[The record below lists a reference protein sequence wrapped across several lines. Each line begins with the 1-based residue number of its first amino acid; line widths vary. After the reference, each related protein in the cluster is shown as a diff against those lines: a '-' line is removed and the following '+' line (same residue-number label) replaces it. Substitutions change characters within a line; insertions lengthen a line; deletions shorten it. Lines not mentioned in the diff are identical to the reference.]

1 MQEITDLMR
10 IKYGISKAPKSL
22 TFKPNDSVHAQWMKT
37 ARWLG
42 RTGLEN
48 GDYGRKEEMEAAERY
63 LADSVR
69 DSEDTVTLYPVE
81 FDAATNTFLKRE
93 FKLKEGKKGE
103 NALKG
108 HVYVA
113 KQHLE
118 KVDRDAYS
126 LVMIDP
132 TNRSLGLHGKYSTFF
147 GGTPRIVVEE
157 LEKQGF
163 SKDNVDYMRFYA
175 FNQDLLIGY
184 DKLRQDAEKEILPK
198 LEGIERAKAEDKLRQ
213 LSNVNYRTKSW
224 RNDFTISH
232 ELRDAAENGR
242 KLTREEADQSV
253 SFRNYSDQTLKE
265 GWYDPDHKRF
275 YFDEKYVRKGAKRE
289 AEKARLLEH
298 FQKYLWNTY
307 DISVNLENEAS
318 EKEAMQKHARF
329 FEEKKN
335 IPPKHRKKMRELTE
349 LLKSH
354 FKGVELDEDVDLDK
368 IDKLTPEIKAITD
381 QLPLAANGK
390 KATLRFRKLGTTA
403 LGKFTKLNN
412 TIAVDPRDFGK
423 GNVGIQSY
431 LHEYGHYLDL
441 NQEGLP
447 LSMQSDFRSFS
458 SDVQSE
464 IWRNPLID
472 PKESKYLATS
482 TEMFARG
489 FEKSLAELGVKG
501 NFIDDAKTY
510 ESSPRYDYG
519 EKLNEKQMDYFKSRG
534 IEEIANNIK
543 NALKRLDLKEEKKQ
557 EKKKGPVL
565 EEKVPQ
571 HYEQLSLDLFP
582 DEQQAQEIVQM
593 DQDQLDTE
601 KWRQQDMK
609 KRWGEEK
616 LEGLRASENYGD
628 KILLAEHGNEK
639 DLDKLVNDPDED
651 VRYAV
656 AWRGRPKDL
665 DKLVFDRYIAVR
677 AAVAKQGRDK
687 DLDKL
692 VSDKEPAVRAA
703 VADQG
708 RDQDLDKLVSD
719 EETLVRSNVA
729 MQGRDKDLD
738 KLVNDKEWNVRRH
751 VAAYGRDQD
760 LDKLVNDPEWD
771 VRLNVAKQGRD
782 KDLDK
787 LVSDPE
793 WSVRSIVAA
802 HGRDKDLDK
811 LVNDPDEEVRQFAEQ
826 QIREKDLDNLTE
838 MSKSGLLDQ
847 KFLLLKDIGAVNWPD
862 DTGNLEAIAKQL
874 PKWREEA
881 DEDPK
886 ARVKLAAFG
895 RDKDLD
901 KIMAKSDNGWRVRE
915 AVAMRGRDQDLDK
928 LVSDPAVLV
937 RSEVAKHGRDKDLDK
952 LVGDSDW
959 GVRRS
964 VAEQGRDKDLDKLVS
979 DKNKWV
985 RVTVARQERDKD
997 LDKLVSDPDYNVRS
1011 SVANQGRDKDLD
1023 KLVSDKDPAVRA
1035 AVAKQGRDQD
1045 LDKLVGDKNTWV
1057 RQAVADQGRDKDL
1070 DRLVND
1076 PNWDVRG
1083 SVASQGRDQD
1093 LDKLVFDKDEHVREA
1108 VAGQGR
1114 DKDLDKLV
1122 NDKNDFVLTAVV
1134 KQGRDQDL
1142 DKLVS
1147 SPSQIARAAV
1157 AEHGRNKD
1165 LDKLVDDKDPMVR
1178 VTVATFGR
1186 DQDLD
1191 KLVSDEEFRVRSAVA
1206 EHGRDKDLDK
1216 LVFDKDEDVREAV
1229 AKQGR
1234 DQDLDKLV
1242 GDKSKFVRAA
1252 VAGQG
1257 RDKDLDKLVNDK
1269 DGLVR
1274 EAVADQ
1280 GRDKDLDRLVNDP
1293 DKGVRMNVAY
1303 QKRDQDLDKLVG
1315 DKEPAVRAA
1324 VADQGRDKDLDKLV
1338 RDRAA
1343 GVRMAVAEKGREKD
1357 LEALKNDRNIVIQ
1370 HDAEKGLETIFAR
1383 RREAARRGLE
1393 R

>member
-48 GDYGRKEEMEAAERY
+48 GDYGRKEEMEAAGRY

-126 LVMIDP
+126 LVMVDP

-157 LEKQGF
+157 LKKQGF
-163 SKDNVDYMRFYA
+163 SKDNIDYMRFYA

-198 LEGIERAKAEDKLRQ
+198 LKGIERAKAEDKLRQ

-368 IDKLTPEIKAITD
+368 IDKLAPEIKAITD
-381 QLPLAANGK
+381 QLPLATNGE

-510 ESSPRYDYG
+510 ASSPRYDYG

-557 EKKKGPVL
+557 EKQEKKKDPVL

-582 DEQQAQEIVQM
+582 DEQQSQEIVQM

-616 LEGLRASENYGD
+616 LAGLRASESDED

-639 DLDKLVNDPDED
+639 DLDKLVKDPDED

-665 DKLVFDRYIAVR
+665 DKLVFDRDTAVR
-677 AAVAKQGRDK
+677 SAVAQ
-687 DLDKL
+687 
-692 VSDKEPAVRAA
+692 
-703 VADQG
+703 QG
-708 RDQDLDKLVSD
+708 RDQDLDKLV
-719 EETLVRSNVA
+719 
-729 MQGRDKDLD
+729 G
-738 KLVNDKEWNVRRH
+738 DKEWNVRRH
-751 VAAYGRDQD
+751 VAAYGRD
-760 LDKLVNDPEWD
+760 
-771 VRLNVAKQGRD
+771 

-787 LVSDPE
+787 LV
-793 WSVRSIVAA
+793 
-802 HGRDKDLDK
+802 K
-811 LVNDPDEEVRQFAEQ
+811 DPDEEVRQFAEQ
-826 QIREKDLDNLTE
+826 QIRKKDLDNLTE

-1057 RQAVADQGRDKDL
+1057 RQAVAEQGRDKDL

-1093 LDKLVFDKDEHVREA
+1093 LDKLVFDKDEHVRAA

-1122 NDKNDFVLTAVV
+1122 FDKDDFVLTAVV

-1147 SPSQIARAAV
+1147 SPSQIARSAV

-1216 LVFDKDEDVREAV
+1216 LFFDKDEDVREAV
-1229 AKQGR
+1229 AEVGR

-1242 GDKSKFVRAA
+1242 DDKIKFVRAA

-1269 DGLVR
+1269 DGFVR

-1293 DKGVRMNVAY
+1293 DKDVRMNVAY
-1303 QKRDQDLDKLVG
+1303 QKRDQDLDKLVS

-1338 RDRAA
+1338 RDRAT

-1370 HDAEKGLETIFAR
+1370 HDAEKGLETISAR